1 MTSRIS
7 VIGTGYLGATHA
19 ACMAELGHSVVGVD
33 SDVDKIA
40 LLREGIAP
48 FSEPG
53 LADMLSRN
61 VANGRLRFTTELH
74 EAVEDADVH
83 FICVGTPQ
91 AASGAGADLSAVE
104 AVADALAAAVRRDC
118 LVVGKSTVPVGTAAR
133 LADRIAA
140 RVPAGVSAPVAWN
153 PEFLREGHGI
163 EDTLVPSRLVLGVTG
178 PEQEAVLREV
188 YRAVIVAG
196 TPVHVTD
203 LETAELAKS
212 AANAFLAT
220 KISFVNAMAD
230 LSDRSGADV
239 VALADI
245 LGDDPR
251 IGRAFLDAGVGFGG
265 GCLPKDIRALSATA
279 QDLGAAPTVRL
290 LGEVDAV
297 NLATRQRVVDA
308 AVEMCGGSVAGK
320 RLGVLGAAFKPLSDD
335 VRDSPAL
342 HVAHELRCRG
352 AKVRVYDPEANV
364 NARSVRPELRYV
376 ASPAAAAR
384 GADLLLHLTDWPE
397 FAQLDP
403 AIVGRVVRHRRVL
416 DARNGLDA
424 AAWRA
429 AGWQVRSIGRGGRV
443 PDSVAPA
450 PVGADSG
457 VGVPVAGR

>member
-1 MTSRIS
+1 MTLRIS

-19 ACMAELGHSVVGVD
+19 ACMAELGHSVIGID
-33 SDVDKIA
+33 SDVDKTA

-53 LADMLSRN
+53 LAELLGKH
-61 VANGRLRFTTELH
+61 VASGRLRFTTDLR
-74 EAVEDADVH
+74 EATENADVH
-83 FICVGTPQ
+83 FVCVGTPQ
-91 AASGAGADLSAVE
+91 STSGAGADLSAVE
-104 AVADALAAAVRRDC
+104 SVVDALASAVRRDC

-133 LADRIAA
+133 LAARISA

-163 EDTLVPSRLVLGVTG
+163 EDTLAPSRLVLGVTSAAA
-178 PEQEAVLREV
+178 ELALRDV
-188 YRAVIVAG
+188 YRSVIAAG

-220 KISFVNAMAD
+220 KISFINAMAD

-279 QDLGAAPTVRL
+279 QELGVAHAVRL
-290 LGEVDAV
+290 LAEVDAV
-297 NLATRQRVVDA
+297 NIAARDRVVEA
-308 AVEMCGGSVAGK
+308 AVQMCGGSVVGQ

-342 HVAHELRCRG
+342 YVAHELHCRG
-352 AKVRVYDPEANV
+352 AKVRVYDPKANV

-376 ASPAAAAR
+376 ASPAAAVR

-397 FAQLDP
+397 FAGLDP
-403 AIVGRVVRHRRVL
+403 ATVGRTMRHRRIL

-424 AAWRA
+424 ELWRS
-429 AGWQVRSIGRGGRV
+429 AGWQVRSIGRGARRAR
-443 PDSVAPA
+443 PVAPDLVPA
-450 PVGADSG
+450 VGAGS
-457 VGVPVAGR
+457 PTELQ